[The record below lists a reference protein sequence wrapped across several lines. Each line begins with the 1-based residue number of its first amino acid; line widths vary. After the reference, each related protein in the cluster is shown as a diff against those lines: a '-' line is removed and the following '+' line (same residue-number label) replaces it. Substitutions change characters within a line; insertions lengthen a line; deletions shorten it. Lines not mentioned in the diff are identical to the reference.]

1 MHHLILALG
10 LALATVAFCHSARAA
25 CQCNCMWNE
34 FSFNEMH
41 QRNNSS
47 LPLGQLSTRE
57 RLHFFQIT
65 LVEFMWLSFFQRKS
79 CNLCHC
85 MILYHPIVLVARH
98 GWILWSA
105 DVLSGRHIVRVTF
118 CHGFLIDVLSG
129 RHFVSTYFVRHF
141 VRKTFCQFSFFVVG
155 FCIDVLSGRQIV
167 SILTIFL
174 VCWHYLWY
182 VYVISG
188 ILTIFLV
195 CLPCVWYFDHI
206 SGMLTLFLV
215 CSPLYLVCWRY
226 FWYVYLMSGILTIFP
241 AYILKARI
249 AG

>member
-1 MHHLILALG
+1 MIKRADMNFSTSTFQLINYIVFLAPICSV
-10 LALATVAFCHSARAA
+10 TRRSRSDVVI
-25 CQCNCMWNE
+25 E
-34 FSFNEMH
+34 FSFCKMF
-41 QRNNSS
+41 
-47 LPLGQLSTRE
+47 L
-57 RLHFFQIT
+57 
-65 LVEFMWLSFFQRKS
+65 MWPWR
-79 CNLCHC
+79 
-85 MILYHPIVLVARH
+85 
-98 GWILWSA
+98 SA

-195 CLPCVWYFDHI
+195 CWHYCPKNGQKWTR
-206 SGMLTLFLV
+206 M
-215 CSPLYLVCWRY
+215 
-226 FWYVYLMSGILTIFP
+226 
-241 AYILKARI
+241 A
-249 AG
+249 

>member
-1 MHHLILALG
+1 ML
-10 LALATVAFCHSARAA
+10 TF
-25 CQCNCMWNE
+25 
-34 FSFNEMH
+34 
-41 QRNNSS
+41 
-47 LPLGQLSTRE
+47 
-57 RLHFFQIT
+57 HFFQYS
-65 LVEFMWLSFFQRKS
+65 LCVKVVFKFDQGSASFFNINMERKNIRWVGS
-79 CNLCHC
+79 STPRFFYDAGQIRDCPSASTCGCPPIALRELLCGRADDKALGIMPGGSGNH
-85 MILYHPIVLVARH
+85 R
-98 GWILWSA
+98 SA

-195 CLPCVWYFDHI
+195 CWHYCPKNGQKWTK
-206 SGMLTLFLV
+206 M
-215 CSPLYLVCWRY
+215 
-226 FWYVYLMSGILTIFP
+226 
-241 AYILKARI
+241 A
-249 AG
+249 